1 MPQFVLLLLA
11 NNPFRQWSSFVVT
24 FLGLLGQ
31 HAVAA
36 TCVYIQYWKYQR
48 VGQGSGKRKK
58 ALHAPEKSRCQ
69 ACFDTRSANGGSGA
83 ENEALNLV
91 AELVCSIGLCL
102 VMDVSYIRMRIRCR
116 YNDATATILSSL
128 TETRNPKPET
138 PNPIPHTPSTKPQTY
153 TLKSN
158 QHQVG
163 QQGQRIFRQTTGE
176 LPQAH
181 GSCPQL
187 PPQVPPKP

>member
-58 ALHAPEKSRCQ
+58 PDMPQKRAVCQ
-69 ACFDTRSANGGSGA
+69 GH
-83 ENEALNLV
+83 
-91 AELVCSIGLCL
+91 
-102 VMDVSYIRMRIRCR
+102 
-116 YNDATATILSSL
+116 
-128 TETRNPKPET
+128 K
-138 PNPIPHTPSTKPQTY
+138 
-153 TLKSN
+153 
-158 QHQVG
+158 
-163 QQGQRIFRQTTGE
+163 
-176 LPQAH
+176 
-181 GSCPQL
+181 
-187 PPQVPPKP
+187 